1 MSAGNEQV
9 VRDFCAAWSNRDAE
23 ELLGFLAPDAV
34 YHNMPM
40 GPVRG
45 HEAIRQVFDL
55 FLPPSEKIDWEML
68 NVASAGEVVFAERL
82 DRFVMGGKTVEL
94 PVVGVFEIAEGRIAV
109 WRDYFDFATW
119 QRQTS

>member
-1 MSAGNEQV
+1 MSAANEQV

-23 ELLGFLAPDAV
+23 ELLGFLAPDAI

-55 FLPPSEKIDWEML
+55 FLPPSEEIDWDVR
-68 NVASAGEVVFAERL
+68 NVASTGDVVLAERI

-94 PVVGVFEIAEGRIAV
+94 PVVGVFEIADGKIAV